1 MNTQIYEEASDWIVK
16 NREGDLDAQ
25 EKRRFDTWLR
35 ESPQHVRAYLE
46 ISSIWED
53 VSSLDPSLNVGAEEL
68 IARARAA
75 ENVVQYPHLPAP
87 GNSPSLLRRSGP
99 WYALAASVSLLALG
113 AWIYSQRNTYSTDV
127 GEQRSIALNDGS
139 TIELNSRS
147 RIRVRFSAAER
158 DVDLLHGQALFHV
171 AKNPARAF
179 VVHSDST
186 RVRAVGTQFDVY
198 KKPSGTVVT
207 VVEGRVAVISEP
219 ETPRGTDLRST
230 EERQSAQPVPV
241 LLSAGEQLMV
251 TQAAVTSPKRA
262 NVAAAT
268 AWTRRSLVFESSP
281 LTEVAEEFNRYNTRQ
296 LVIENPPQLA
306 DFHVSG
312 VFSSVEPVLLLR
324 FLRTQ
329 PEIVVD
335 ETDKEIRISKK

>member
-1 MNTQIYEEASDWIVK
+1 M
-16 NREGDLDAQ
+16 
-25 EKRRFDTWLR
+25 
-35 ESPQHVRAYLE
+35 
-46 ISSIWED
+46 
-53 VSSLDPSLNVGAEEL
+53 
-68 IARARAA
+68 
-75 ENVVQYPHLPAP
+75 
-87 GNSPSLLRRSGP
+87 
-99 WYALAASVSLLALG
+99 
-113 AWIYSQRNTYSTDV
+113 
-127 GEQRSIALNDGS
+127 
-139 TIELNSRS
+139 
-147 RIRVRFSAAER
+147 
-158 DVDLLHGQALFHV
+158 
-171 AKNPARAF
+171 
-179 VVHSDST
+179 

-198 KKPSGTVVT
+198 KKPAETIVT
-207 VVEGRVAVISEP
+207 GIEGRVTVIPQRQPP
-219 ETPRGTDLRST
+219 EVTGSRAT
-230 EERQSAQPVPV
+230 EERESPQPVPV

-281 LTEVAEEFNRYNTRQ
+281 LTEVAQEFNRYNTRQ
-296 LVIENPPQLA
+296 LVIENPPELA